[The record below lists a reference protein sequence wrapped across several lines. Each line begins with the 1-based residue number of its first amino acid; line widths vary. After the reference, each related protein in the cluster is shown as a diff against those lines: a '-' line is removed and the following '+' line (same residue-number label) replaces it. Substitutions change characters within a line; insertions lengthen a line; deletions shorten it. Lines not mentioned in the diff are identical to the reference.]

1 MDLIASYG
9 GSDDEEVSNLKTA
22 PIRPAEILEKGKQ
35 AFGTTISAA
44 PDVRVLNVRHLPWYS
59 LTLPAFFANM

>member
-44 PDVRVLNVRHLPWYS
+44 PDVRVLNVRHLP
-59 LTLPAFFANM
+59 